1 MSSQVP
7 GPPPSEPNPQ
17 GVPSPLPPA
26 PGQAAPAPQ
35 YGAPAPQYGGGGY
48 GGPGGYQQPTPPSGG
63 GGGGK
68 TGLIIAIVL
77 AVVLLI
83 GGAAAALIIVLTGGD
98 DSDKD
103 DDTDKKDD
111 DTSQTDTGYETAVE
125 DYFTAYDD
133 GDCDTILDLYPD
145 QFADVEECED
155 EYPYTD
161 PDDVEIEIGSLET
174 TDVDDEADPTEA
186 TVEVSFT
193 EVDLDGDTEDDY
205 TVEFTL
211 EKDGDDWI
219 ITAYDSV

>member
-7 GPPPSEPNPQ
+7 GPPPSEPTPQ
-17 GVPSPLPPA
+17 GAPAPLPPA

-48 GGPGGYQQPTPPSGG
+48 GGPGGFPQPTPPSGG
-63 GGGGK
+63 GGRGK
-68 TGLIIAIVL
+68 TGLIIAIVA

-83 GGAAAALIIVLTGGD
+83 AGAATALIIVLSGGD

-103 DDTDKKDD
+103 TDSDKDD
-111 DTSQTDTGYETAVE
+111 ETTQSDEGYETAVE
-125 DYFTAYDD
+125 DYFAAYDD

-145 QFADVEECED
+145 QFPDVEACED
-155 EYPYTD
+155 DYPYTD
-161 PDDVEIEIGSLET
+161 PDDVEIEISSLET
-174 TDVDDEADPTEA
+174 TNVDEDADPAEA

-193 EVDLDGDTEDDY
+193 ESDLTDDTDEDY

-211 EKDGDDWI
+211 EQDGDAWI

>member
-17 GVPSPLPPA
+17 GAPLPPA
-26 PGQAAPAPQ
+26 PGQSPPAPQ
-35 YGAPAPQYGGGGY
+35 YGAPAPRYGGGGY
-48 GGPGGYQQPTPPSGG
+48 GGPDGFPQQPTPPSG

-68 TGLIIAIVL
+68 TGLIIAIVA

-83 GGAAAALIIVLTGGD
+83 AGAATALIIVLTGGD
-98 DSDKD
+98 DSDND
-103 DDTDKKDD
+103 SDSDND
-111 DTSQTDTGYETAVE
+111 DTSQTDDEPYVTAVE
-125 DYFTAYDD
+125 DYFAAYDD

-145 QFADVEECED
+145 QFADVAECED

-161 PDDVEIEIGSLET
+161 PDDVEIEISSLEA
-174 TDVDDEADPTEA
+174 TDVDDDADPTEA

-193 EVDLDGDTEDDY
+193 EVDLEGDTEDDY

-219 ITAYDSV
+219 ITEYESL